1 MKVPFVDL
9 RGEIESSRVEMRAV
23 FERVLDGANLI
34 MGQELAAFE
43 QEFAGFCGAKH
54 AIGVG
59 NGLDALSLVLR
70 AWNIGPG
77 DEVLV
82 PSHTFVATWLAV
94 SHVGAIPV
102 SVDIDINTYLMDPT
116 KLAAAI
122 TPRTK
127 AVVPVHLYGQPAN
140 MAAINTIAAEH
151 GIKVL
156 EDAAQ
161 AQGATFE
168 GVRTGVLG
176 DAAGFSFYPT
186 KNLGAYGD
194 GGAVVTNDG
203 DLAGRLR
210 SLRNYGSDVKYVHNE
225 IGYNSRL
232 DEMQA
237 AFLRVQLSKLVD
249 RNNKRKAAADYYTNS
264 LAGVSNLVALP
275 VEAANVGA
283 VYHLYVIRHPQR
295 DLLLEKLKAADI
307 HGAIHYPIAPASQK
321 AYQGI
326 GRQETPNATLA
337 ASTCLSLPL
346 FPSITREQQDY
357 VVDNLVRIARELAG

>member
-9 RGEIESSRVEMRAV
+9 RGEIESSRVEMRAA
-23 FERVLDGANLI
+23 FERVLDSAYLI
-34 MGQELAAFE
+34 MGRELAAFE
-43 QEFAGFCGAKH
+43 REFADFCGAEH

-82 PSHTFVATWLAV
+82 PSQTFVATWLAV
-94 SHVGAIPV
+94 SHVGATPV
-102 SVDIDINTYLMDPT
+102 AVDIDINTYLMDST
-116 KLAAAI
+116 KVTAAI

-127 AVVPVHLYGQPAN
+127 AIVPVHLYGQPAD
-140 MAAINTIAAEH
+140 MTAINRIAAEH
-151 GIKVL
+151 SIKVL

-161 AQGATFE
+161 AQGANLA
-168 GVRTGVLG
+168 GVRTGALG

-194 GGAVVTNDG
+194 GGAIVTNDN
-203 DLAGRLR
+203 DVARRLR
-210 SLRNYGSDVKYVHNE
+210 TLRNYGSEVKYVHE
-225 IGYNSRL
+225 EVGYNSRL

-249 RNNKRKAAADYYTNS
+249 RNNKRRAAADYYTRTLS
-264 LAGVSNLVALP
+264 CASNLITLP
-275 VEAANVGA
+275 AEAGDVEAI
-283 VYHLYVIRHPQR
+283 YHLYVIRHPQR
-295 DLLLEKLKAADI
+295 DLLLEKLNAVGI
-307 HGAIHYPIAPASQK
+307 QGAIHYPIAPDDQK
-321 AYQGI
+321 AYRSAA
-326 GRQETPNATLA
+326 RQETPNGALA

-346 FPSITREQQDY
+346 WPEITREQQEY
-357 VVDNLVRIARELAG
+357 VVDNLVRIASELAS